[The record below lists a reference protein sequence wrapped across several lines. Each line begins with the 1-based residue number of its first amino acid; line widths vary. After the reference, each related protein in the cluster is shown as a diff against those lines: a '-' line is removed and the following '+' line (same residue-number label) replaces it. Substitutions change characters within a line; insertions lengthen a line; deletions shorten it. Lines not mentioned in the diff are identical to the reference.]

1 MRRSSRGSLKR
12 GRLCMTQI
20 DSTAVTGWTS
30 PELVRLG
37 RISDVA
43 GANGSTSQCNSA
55 GNNCKS

>member
-1 MRRSSRGSLKR
+1 
-12 GRLCMTQI
+12 MTQI
-20 DSTAVTGWTS
+20 DSTAVGGWTS

-43 GANGSTSQCNSA
+43 NTGVTATGQCNSQ